1 MRAYQILNETKT
13 TLSALYKNGF
23 PDRDEEFWNEVTR
36 SDLDIPLEINKIAP
50 YKLGIILTSQYRIE
64 HIDELVLKGEQK
76 RVVNQYRKDPNL
88 SDSIIVMSD
97 GRIIDGNHRA
107 LAAYLTK
114 RPINYVDLNDLAEIT
129 EDEDYRIDHRAPMH
143 DSGSPLYDVTGT
155 YPDDIYGPK
164 AIQYYGTREPWDSR
178 SIRVIQL
185 SRNKPNQTIQ
195 IFRAVPKEVKSN
207 TINPGDWVT
216 ASKEYAAQHGR
227 GLGKYKVLTK
237 IVPAKTLFTNGDS
250 IHEWG
255 YDPGGAAQ
263 PVAEDNASPTKISF
277 KVKKGRGRFATEMI
291 VNGQQAGVYQYDANT
306 GRSIAEVFPEF
317 RSQGLGKILVL
328 HAIYTAAKLGLDFQE
343 DESRTAAYDNVLDSL
358 SSNGYI
364 VDDDGYWYVTG
375 EGEQYLQQAL
385 KNKAQPV
392 AEGVPQPGESSGAP
406 KNFGPGAKIE
416 TRQMTVT
423 QLISAVPGV
432 PYYRHVVDDW
442 DAKDY
447 NSWNVTTK
455 TIEYATYLR
464 DHPESLTQL
473 PPILVLNGKF
483 EDGAHR
489 VSAIW
494 LLQQRMDTK
503 NPIWANAKLN
513 VQFIQQPVAEDTNK
527 SRGWNYNR
535 CEI

>member
-1 MRAYQILNETKT
+1 MRAYQFT
-13 TLSALYKNGF
+13 
-23 PDRDEEFWNEVTR
+23 
-36 SDLDIPLEINKIAP
+36 
-50 YKLGIILTSQYRIE
+50 
-64 HIDELVLKGEQK
+64 
-76 RVVNQYRKDPNL
+76 
-88 SDSIIVMSD
+88 
-97 GRIIDGNHRA
+97 
-107 LAAYLTK
+107 
-114 RPINYVDLNDLAEIT
+114 T
-129 EDEDYRIDHRAPMH
+129 EDEDYRMDHRAPMH
-143 DSGSPLYDVTGT
+143 DSGSPLHDVTGT

-255 YDPGGAAQ
+255 YDPGGA
-263 PVAEDNASPTKISF
+263 
-277 KVKKGRGRFATEMI
+277 
-291 VNGQQAGVYQYDANT
+291 
-306 GRSIAEVFPEF
+306 
-317 RSQGLGKILVL
+317 
-328 HAIYTAAKLGLDFQE
+328 
-343 DESRTAAYDNVLDSL
+343 DE
-358 SSNGYI
+358 
-364 VDDDGYWYVTG
+364 
-375 EGEQYLQQAL
+375 
-385 KNKAQPV
+385 PV

-416 TRQMTVT
+416 TRQMTVK

-464 DHPESLTQL
+464 DHPESLSQL

-513 VQFIQQPVAEDTNK
+513 VQFIQQPVAEDTAD
-527 SRGWNYNR
+527 
-535 CEI
+535 EIYK